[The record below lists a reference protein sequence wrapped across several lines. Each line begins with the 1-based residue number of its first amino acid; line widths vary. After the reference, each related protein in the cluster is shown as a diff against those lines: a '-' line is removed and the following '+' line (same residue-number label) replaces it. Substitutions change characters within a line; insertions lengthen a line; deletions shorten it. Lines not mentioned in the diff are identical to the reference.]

1 MIGSVLTMASQHS
14 RPMEK
19 IAMSKLV
26 LMATFTALTTTAA
39 LSQTAVPDLR
49 GTWKGDSETIILGS
63 GNVHHGST
71 ASPALRF
78 NSVPFTLT
86 IDKQEGRRFSGTFS
100 SSLGSETVIAVISQ
114 SGTIYMVDDDG
125 YNVATMLA
133 PNRLEVCYLLQSPSS
148 RIASCTELTKV
159 P

>member
-1 MIGSVLTMASQHS
+1 
-14 RPMEK
+14 
-19 IAMSKLV
+19 MSKLV
-26 LMATFTALTTTAA
+26 LMATFTALSTTAA
-39 LSQTAVPDLR
+39 LSQTAVPD
-49 GTWKGDSETIILGS
+49 GTWKGHSETIILGG
-63 GNVHHGST
+63 GNAHHTST
-71 ASPALRF
+71 ASSAPRF

-133 PNRLEVCYLLQSPSS
+133 PNRLEVCYLLQSASS